1 MFSSVSSVVISL
13 PHQTADMDMSTAY
26 SFPPFPS
33 TLQQQKNDNSELRY
47 SQSLHTTPPPHMTG
61 TLKQSVVDKSPKF
74 LRQHLEQSLPVLSAR
89 SALPHSDHPLHERG
103 EGGRGGAAGTCS
115 DDLSPEYSDVLS
127 PKYTEAPQNGPI
139 PGQAGQIPQVVRLIT
154 VFGHG
159 LGRVTCLG

>member
-1 MFSSVSSVVISL
+1 M
-13 PHQTADMDMSTAY
+13 
-26 SFPPFPS
+26 
-33 TLQQQKNDNSELRY
+33 
-47 SQSLHTTPPPHMTG
+47 
-61 TLKQSVVDKSPKF
+61 
-74 LRQHLEQSLPVLSAR
+74 
-89 SALPHSDHPLHERG
+89 HERG
-103 EGGRGGAAGTCS
+103 EGGRGGAAGTFS